1 MTYLEELPVIRQ
13 MLRIKSHPVNL
24 KPKLNASTAVCDR
37 TQKALHYQSIM
48 PIEVHTVRIGD
59 LVFSTNPFE
68 VYLDYA
74 VRICELFNEERTS

>member
-1 MTYLEELPVIRQ
+1 
-13 MLRIKSHPVNL
+13 
-24 KPKLNASTAVCDR
+24 
-37 TQKALHYQSIM
+37 M